1 MSLSSLTT
9 NILILRYLE
18 EYMYTVEKCKYPQK
32 ANLYKDGW
40 ILTHDT
46 HYPFIPNKFLHQ
58 MNNGS
63 SNTARQ
69 YAYKLRKFFN
79 YLETNW
85 SLDYRTATTQH
96 LNKFFTYMLYGTNS
110 NIISL
115 NEANRSGFTLESYFS
130 VIKSFYT
137 YLYSQNI
144 DLKVEFKI
152 TKKPVSKHSYLY
164 GQYWEDKKTKLFI
177 DNSFERGKPPIRY
190 EKWYTKE
197 QIAAILSN
205 FNTYRDKAIFSIS
218 LDGMRIDEILSLR
231 LHDYDSIEG
240 IMELF
245 RSKGKQ
251 DGEANRICVLSE
263 RSRSL
268 LEEYLFNE
276 REIVEVELMKMGKTI
291 PDNIFLNIKHRKD
304 SFGNPVKYHNALE
317 RIKVAARKAGLD
329 PSKIRTH
336 SGRSTK
342 AGELFREQ
350 AKNPKNLTDNQILEI
365 MGWSNMT
372 SAEPYKNRQ
381 DKETAIENWK
391 RLNKLKEERHK
402 DVKTK

>member
-1 MSLSSLTT
+1 
-9 NILILRYLE
+9 
-18 EYMYTVEKCKYPQK
+18 MYTVTKCKYQK
-32 ANLYKDGW
+32 KSEQLMDGW
-40 ILTHDT
+40 ILTHDSM
-46 HYPFIPNKFLHQ
+46 YPFIPNKFLHQ

-63 SNTARQ
+63 PNTAKQ
-69 YAYKLRKFFN
+69 YAYKLCKFFN

-96 LNKFFTYMLYGTNS
+96 LNKFFTYMLYGTDN

-115 NEANRSGFTLESYFS
+115 TEGNRSGFTLKSYFA
-130 VIKSFYT
+130 VIKRFYS

-144 DLKVEFKI
+144 DLKVDLTLSK
-152 TKKPVSKHSYLY
+152 TSVSKHSYLY

-190 EKWYTKE
+190 EKWYTEE
-197 QIAAILSN
+197 QIEAVLSN
-205 FNTYRDKAIFSIS
+205 FNTYRDKAIFSLS

-231 LHDYDSIEG
+231 LHDYKSSEG
-240 IMELF
+240 IMQLF

-251 DGEANRICVLSE
+251 DGEATRICVLSE
-263 RSRSL
+263 KSRSF

-276 REIVEVELMKMGKTI
+276 REPVEIELIRIGITV
-291 PDNIFLNIKHRKD
+291 PDNIFLNIKRRKN
-304 SFGNPVKYHNALE
+304 SFGNPVGYHNALE
-317 RIKVAARKAGLD
+317 RIKVAANKAGLD
-329 PSKIRTH
+329 PKKIRTH

-350 AKNPKNLTDNQILEI
+350 AKNPMNLTDNQILEI
-365 MGWSNMT
+365 MGWANMS

-391 RLNKLKEERHK
+391 RLNELKEQRHNDDK
-402 DVKTK
+402 DQ